1 MPSSVDRPNKEQSNN
16 GDTDSYSDNEYQKV
30 SSIGVTEEYQDKA
43 TINTTNY
50 NKASGMKDFEQ
61 L

>member
-1 MPSSVDRPNKEQSNN
+1 MSKNSVDKKRSSGGNS
-16 GDTDSYSDNEYQKV
+16 DSYSDNEYQKV

-50 NKASGMKDFEQ
+50 TKGSNMNDFE
-61 L
+61 